1 MKFYKN
7 LNKTL
12 GVLERWRLSLSKKR
26 KEIEITDE
34 TWTRW
39 SSIKNFFEDITGE
52 KTFKKQE
59 DLFQMVEDINNPE
72 HIVLCAGRGCGKT
85 WSLAVIALWYAF
97 VLSHLE
103 NRPIAVAV
111 LAGSKDESM
120 RLFNY
125 LRRILKGHKEID
137 QYIAQ
142 NQKGG
147 LKFTR
152 DYIEFKNGSSIEA
165 LPCSMTGVCG
175 PRANLLIIDEAGLE
189 DFKEDVKNEAFEII
203 TGQKYGRIIMA
214 STPYYYRSPFVATFL
229 SKSGWRKIQWSQE
242 DCPWIKREEIE
253 RKRKEYSEVE
263 FKIRV
268 QGMPTPTEGKMFDQ
282 MKLKK
287 VLFDPSEI
295 HYAEYAK
302 RIAGIDPGQSQAST
316 ALVIVEYNEVDKK
329 FRVVHSYS
337 WKEPDYTKIIPSI
350 VQILISNLVS
360 VVVVDSNPPPF
371 TAMLKAAT
379 SNLNIEIKTRTFTH
393 GGGDAMYHNLKRIIE
408 REMIEI
414 PHLYTGKMNT
424 LVEQLRD
431 MEWESKDPGRK
442 QQTDLVD
449 ALALACSEEGG
460 FQVYVSEEARK
471 TMKEQFD
478 AWRKEMEESGV
489 ITVIPEEEVIE
500 ENEVPPELRGNPN
513 DKIFWYDPD
522 FGDLRIMTKAE
533 AISLWKTGGR
543 KRLRTVRGEFL

>member
-1 MKFYKN
+1 MAK
-7 LNKTL
+7 
-12 GVLERWRLSLSKKR
+12 GKK
-26 KEIEITDE
+26 KITEITDE

-39 SSIKNFFEDITGE
+39 TSIKNFFEDITGE
-52 KTFKKQE
+52 KTFPKQE
-59 DLFQMVEDINNPE
+59 EFFKAVEDIDNPD
-72 HIVLCAGRGCGKT
+72 HICLCAGRGCGKT
-85 WSLAVIALWYAF
+85 WSLAIIALWYAF
-97 VLSHLE
+97 VLSHVE

-147 LKFTR
+147 LRFTR
-152 DYIEFKNGSSIEA
+152 DYIEFSDGSTIEA

-189 DFKEDVKNEAFEII
+189 DFKEDVKNESFEII

-214 STPYYYRSPFVATFL
+214 STPYYYRSPFVAVFL

-242 DCPWIKREEIE
+242 DCPWIKKEEIE
-253 RKRKEYSEVE
+253 RKRKEYSEVQ

-268 QGMPTPTEGKMFDQ
+268 QGIPTPTEGKMFDPN
-282 MKLKK
+282 KLKN

-295 HYAEYAK
+295 HYADYAK
-302 RIAGIDPGQSQAST
+302 RIAGIDPGQNVAST
-316 ALVIVEYNEVDKK
+316 ALVIIEYNEVDKK
-329 FRVVHSYS
+329 VRVVNS
-337 WKEPDYTKIIPSI
+337 WSWNEPDYTKIIPTI
-350 VQILISNLVS
+350 AQILVSNLVS
-360 VVVVDSNPPPF
+360 LVVVDSNPPSF
-371 TAMLKAAT
+371 TAMLRSAL
-379 SNLNIEIKTRTFTH
+379 SMLNIEVKTRTFTH
-393 GGGDAMYHNLKRIIE
+393 GGGDAMYHNLKRLIE
-408 REMIEI
+408 KELIEI
-414 PHLYTGKMNT
+414 PHVYTGKMNT

-460 FQVYVSEEARK
+460 FQVFINEEAKK

-478 AWRKEMEESGV
+478 AWKTEMERASG
-489 ITVIPEEEVIE
+489 INIIPERRVEEE
-500 ENEVPPELRGNPN
+500 EFPAELRGNPT
-513 DKIFWYDPD
+513 DKIYWYDPD
-522 FGDLRIMTKAE
+522 FGDIRVMTKAE
-533 AISLWKTGGR
+533 AIEIWKSGKRR
-543 KRLRTVRGEFL
+543 KIKTMRGDYL